1 MKRITYLTCSLIVAC
16 GVTAMNP
23 LGMRQTRKRFLIH
36 GTAGPAEK
44 WNNSPV
50 TEAV

>member
-23 LGMRQTRKRFLIH
+23 FSMRQTWKRSLIH
-36 GTAGPAEK
+36 GTACPTEK
-44 WNNSPV
+44 WNKSPV